1 VEETGVSTS
10 SSHVIDG
17 SALLARAEERRQE
30 AMVLLDDLAALERL
44 GSIGRAV
51 LVGSVRHG
59 LVVLPD
65 IDIEVAVPELWPG
78 IGFEVVGQMARYET
92 VTRVSYANRIADRGW
107 VTWEVDV
114 AGPSL
119 AWTLEIYLGG
129 PDDPYA
135 GWSETL
141 ARAFDATLDD
151 EQRVAIL
158 AIKEVHGADDG
169 YRSIDVYRAVCD
181 AGIRTVSDYPGWLVE
196 HRAEG
201 LVDWVPRGHARDG
214 PGRGVTSPGG

>member
-1 VEETGVSTS
+1 MSASSTS
-10 SSHVIDG
+10 AIDG
-17 SALLARAEERRQE
+17 SALMARAQERRQE
-30 AMVLLDDLAALERL
+30 ASALLDDLAVMEGL
-44 GSIGRAV
+44 GTLGRAV

-78 IGFEVVGQMARYET
+78 IGFEVVGQIARHET

-107 VTWEVDV
+107 VTWDVDV
-114 AGPSL
+114 SGPSM

-135 GWSETL
+135 GWSERL
-141 ARAFDATLDD
+141 AGAFDATLDD
-151 EQRVAIL
+151 EQRAAIL
-158 AIKEVHGADDG
+158 AIKEAHSADEG

-181 AGIRTVSDYPGWLVE
+181 AGIRTESDYADWLVDN
-196 HRAEG
+196 RAEG
-201 LVDWVPRGHARDG
+201 LVDWVPRAFARDG
-214 PGRGVTSPGG
+214 SDPGFTSPDD